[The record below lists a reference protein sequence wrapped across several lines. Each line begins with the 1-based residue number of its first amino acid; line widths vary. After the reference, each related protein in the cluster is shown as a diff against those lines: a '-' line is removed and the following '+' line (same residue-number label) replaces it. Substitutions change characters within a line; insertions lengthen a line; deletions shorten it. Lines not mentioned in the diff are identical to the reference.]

1 MKLMIAQTN
10 PLLAE
15 PTNNLT
21 ALESL
26 CRLAAEAKVDLL
38 ALPEL
43 AFTGYNIFERLDD
56 LAEAI
61 DGPIVTEV
69 ARRCPLSSINMATL
83 LSSPLGRRSAR
94 PNNTCK
100 LY

>member
-1 MKLMIAQTN
+1 MKLMIAQSN

-15 PTNNLT
+15 PTTNLE

-43 AFTGYNIFERLDD
+43 AFTGYNIFEHLDR
-56 LAEAI
+56 I
-61 DGPIVTEV
+61 
-69 ARRCPLSSINMATL
+69 
-83 LSSPLGRRSAR
+83 GRASCRER
-94 PNNTCK
+94 V
-100 LY
+100 